1 VYVATA
7 TVHSLTKSERS
18 LVAETERKRLID
30 LDEDGLLALLD
41 RVRRARNKH
50 VQLHRQEVGRQVS
63 AKGAR
68 GMASTPPRR
77 SASKAEIFEDALARV
92 SSELGKRARASAA
105 ELRADRIAAARQ
117 TRNDV
122 PVKSAGRAKPSTR
135 QASPSRSRQPTPI
148 ERKKVSA
155 TASAGARRQAKTD
168 AR

>member
-1 VYVATA
+1 VHVATA
-7 TVHSLTKSERS
+7 TVQSLSKSERS
-18 LVAETERKRLID
+18 LVAETERNSLVA

-92 SSELGKRARASAA
+92 SSELAKRARASAA
-105 ELRADRIAAARQ
+105 ELRANRIAAARQ
-117 TRNDV
+117 ARSEV
-122 PVKSAGRAKPSTR
+122 PSKPAKPAVR
-135 QASPSRSRQPTPI
+135 GKAGPSRSRQPTPI
-148 ERKKVSA
+148 ERKKVSS
-155 TASAGARRQAKTD
+155 TASAGARRQAKSD